1 MEEYVNR
8 MVKELAELEE
18 RKTKLERFINE
29 DERFKALPMP
39 EQNLMRLQLNG
50 MAVYR
55 YALGKRLELKTL

>member
-1 MEEYVNR
+1 MEDYVKR
-8 MVKELAELEE
+8 MVDEMAELEE

-55 YALGKRLELKTL
+55 YALGRRLELKTL

>member
-1 MEEYVNR
+1 MEDYVKR
-8 MVKELAELEE
+8 MVDELAELEE

>member
-8 MVKELAELEE
+8 MVKELAELED

>member
-1 MEEYVNR
+1 MEDYVKR
-8 MVKELAELEE
+8 MVDELAELEE

-29 DERFKALPMP
+29 DERFKALPLP

>member
-1 MEEYVNR
+1 MEDCVKR
-8 MVKELAELEE
+8 MVDELAELEE

-29 DERFKALPMP
+29 DERFKALPLP

>member
-1 MEEYVNR
+1 
-8 MVKELAELEE
+8 MVDELAELEE